1 MRIIDRKKM
10 PKIGIKT
17 KILIAFLG
25 LFIISFGLLGYIAFN
40 NIKGVGDYTLQS
52 STSLGGSAVNE
63 SAEAL
68 ENQAEEYLLRLAND
82 QADISNTV
90 FEKVESEVNVMAKF
104 TSALWSNPPS
114 PGYRHSY
121 SQEEEPD
128 DIYAT
133 SVYVLAPCVAVDAV
147 REELNLSINF
157 DNIFIPIY
165 ANDPNLAW
173 IYIGTES
180 GILLLYPWTS
190 GISPSFDHRV
200 REWYKRAKETGDI
213 GWSKPYIDVATGK
226 LMVTCSKP
234 VYDSEHKLIG
244 VVAVDVTTETINQE
258 IINTQVGELG
268 YAFLIDNNGK
278 VVARPGLSGEDKS
291 WDESFETE
299 NLLLSDST
307 ELAAI
312 AENMTAGDTGIAKC
326 RFDGGEKYIA
336 YAPVTCTNW
345 SVGIVMPVE
354 EIIAPALTTKS
365 KIISAT
371 QDTGEHINRQIN
383 NMQKSFIGI
392 FIIILLAVFGIT
404 VLLSRLI
411 TKPIVALK
419 KGSEVIGGG
428 DLDYRVE
435 VKTGDELEDL
445 ANSFNNM
452 ASDLKGYM
460 RELVEKE
467 TKIRELEIERLEKY
481 SRNLERKVK
490 MLEIKIDREK
500 TKKAVSE
507 ITETEYFKKL
517 REEAVDIR
525 ERRKK

>member
-1 MRIIDRKKM
+1 MIDRKKM

-52 STSLGGSAVNE
+52 STSLGGSAVND

-90 FEKVESEVNVMAKF
+90 FEKVEAEVNVMAKF

-133 SVYVLAPCVAVDAV
+133 SVYVLAPGVAVDAV
-147 REELNLSINF
+147 REELNLSSNL

-180 GILLLYPWTS
+180 GIMQVYPWCS
-190 GISPSFDHRV
+190 GVDPSFDPRV
-200 REWYKRAKETGDI
+200 RGWYKRAKETSEI
-213 GWSKPYIDVATGK
+213 GWSEPLVDAGTGR
-226 LMVTCSKP
+226 LMVVCSKP
-234 VYDSEHKLIG
+234 VYNSTDNLIG
-244 VVAVDVTTETINQE
+244 VMGADVSIETINQR

-278 VVARPGLSGEDKS
+278 VVARPGLSGGDKS
-291 WDESFETE
+291 WDETFEAE
-299 NLLLSDST
+299 NLHHSDNP
-307 ELAAI
+307 ELRKI
-312 AENMTAGDTGIAKC
+312 AENMTAGDTGIVKC
-326 RFDGGEKYIA
+326 RFEGGEKYIA
-336 YAPVTCTNW
+336 YAPVTCANW

-354 EIIAPALTTKS
+354 EIIAPAIITKG

-411 TKPIVALK
+411 TKPILALK

-445 ANSFNNM
+445 ANSFNKM
-452 ASDLKGYM
+452 ASDLKKYTK
-460 RELVEKE
+460 ELVEKE
-467 TKIRELEIERLEKY
+467 TRIRELEIERLEKY
-481 SRNLERKVK
+481 SRNLENKVK
-490 MLEIKIDREK
+490 MLEITINREK

-517 REEAVDIR
+517 REEAMDIR
-525 ERRKK
+525 EKRGKA